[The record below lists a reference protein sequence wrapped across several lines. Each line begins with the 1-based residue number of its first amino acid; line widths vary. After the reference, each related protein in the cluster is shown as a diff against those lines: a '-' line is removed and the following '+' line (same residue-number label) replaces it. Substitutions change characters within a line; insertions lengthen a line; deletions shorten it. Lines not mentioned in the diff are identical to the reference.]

1 MSTFTMLSADIQ
13 DLKNRLL
20 YSDRMIELLNSI
32 KTHVASLKFMILG
45 VLEKNKQFLTSDS
58 AKLATET
65 VRLCL
70 DKKDVNLTQLA
81 SAMRIVFDSVMHCRV
96 LQQQQNQPLAL
107 EFRQVVL
114 RPSRETQCGTFQ
126 ALSGTLEEKFK
137 AELALMREKE
147 RLMAEMGTKMRQ
159 MKELVRT
166 NSDMSIPVQV
176 QVNENVQSANTFELV
191 SVFFGDFVF
200 EKTEHLNACYSVCF
214 QIC

>member
-1 MSTFTMLSADIQ
+1 
-13 DLKNRLL
+13 
-20 YSDRMIELLNSI
+20 
-32 KTHVASLKFMILG
+32 MILG

-81 SAMRIVFDSVMHCRV
+81 SAMRIVFDSVMHCQV

-107 EFRQVVL
+107 ELRQVVS
-114 RPSRETQCGTFQ
+114 RPSREIQCGTFQ

-147 RLMAEMGTKMRQ
+147 RLMTEMGAKTRQ
-159 MKELVRT
+159 MKELVRAS
-166 NSDMSIPVQV
+166 SDLSSPAQAQINEQV
-176 QVNENVQSANTFELV
+176 QNANTFELV
-191 SVFFGDFVF
+191 SAAFEDFVLSRTA
-200 EKTEHLNACYSVCF
+200 ELNACYSVCF

>member
-1 MSTFTMLSADIQ
+1 MTTFTMLSADIQ

-81 SAMRIVFDSVMHCRV
+81 SAMRIVFDSVMHCQV

-107 EFRQVVL
+107 ELRQVVS
-114 RPSRETQCGTFQ
+114 RPSREIQCGTFQ

-147 RLMAEMGTKMRQ
+147 RLMTEMGAKTRQ
-159 MKELVRT
+159 MKELVRAS
-166 NSDMSIPVQV
+166 SDLSSPAQAQINEQV
-176 QVNENVQSANTFELV
+176 QNANTFELV
-191 SVFFGDFVF
+191 SAAFEDFVLSRTA
-200 EKTEHLNACYSVCF
+200 ELNACYSVCF

>member
-1 MSTFTMLSADIQ
+1 MTTFTMLSADIQ

-45 VLEKNKQFLTSDS
+45 VLEKNNQFLTSDS

-107 EFRQVVL
+107 ELRQVVS

-147 RLMAEMGTKMRQ
+147 RLMTEMGAKTRQ
-159 MKELVRT
+159 MKELVRAS
-166 NSDMSIPVQV
+166 SDLSSPAQAQINEQV
-176 QVNENVQSANTFELV
+176 QNANTFELV
-191 SVFFGDFVF
+191 SAAFEDFVLSR
-200 EKTEHLNACYSVCF
+200 TAQLNACYSVCF

>member
-1 MSTFTMLSADIQ
+1 MLSADIQ

-81 SAMRIVFDSVMHCRV
+81 SAMRIVFDSVMHCQV

-107 EFRQVVL
+107 ELRQVVS
-114 RPSRETQCGTFQ
+114 RPSREIQCGTFQ

-147 RLMAEMGTKMRQ
+147 RLMTEMGAKTRQ
-159 MKELVRT
+159 MKELVRAS
-166 NSDMSIPVQV
+166 SDLSSPAQAQINEQV
-176 QVNENVQSANTFELV
+176 QNANTFELV
-191 SVFFGDFVF
+191 SAAFEDFVLSRTA
-200 EKTEHLNACYSVCF
+200 ELNACYSVCF